1 MDRKSPLDTLRND
14 MFLFFFSFTV
24 HFFGLH
30 KFSADLS
37 EILSVNN
44 EFSHFD
50 PLYDG
55 TLLKNILLEKINLMI
70 KDKEL
75 KQSKIT
81 SEPLELSEPPGLS
94 RESALKRRLPQQ
106 PLGQHPSKR

>member
-30 KFSADLS
+30 KFSAGLS

-50 PLYDG
+50 TFYDG
-55 TLLKNILLEKINLMI
+55 TLFKNILLEKINLMI
-70 KDKEL
+70 KNEES

-81 SEPLELSEPPGLS
+81 SEPLESLESSEPPEPS
-94 RESALKRRLPQQ
+94 RGSALK
-106 PLGQHPSKR
+106 